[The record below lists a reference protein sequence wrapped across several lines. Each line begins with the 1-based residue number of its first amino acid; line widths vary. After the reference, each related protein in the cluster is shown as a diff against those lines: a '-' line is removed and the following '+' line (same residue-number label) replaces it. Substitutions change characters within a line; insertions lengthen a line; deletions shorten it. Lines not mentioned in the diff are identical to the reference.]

1 MIPTAKTD
9 GDLTSGMR
17 RHVWLCLGVGVG
29 WGRGRGVLAEEEAK
43 ESFAHSGTPRKE
55 RPRFKNTSTD
65 SYLKKRG
72 GLLRRGFPHIALCGV
87 RFKDV
92 VLKRGAVFDEGLF
105 TLNYSKF

>member
-65 SYLKKRG
+65 SYLKRG
-72 GLLRRGFPHIALCGV
+72 VVYSEEGFLTLHYVEYGLKMWF
-87 RFKDV
+87 
-92 VLKRGAVFDEGLF
+92 
-105 TLNYSKF
+105 